1 MNLDWQNLAA
11 LVVVLVAALFVT
23 RQLWRAMTS
32 DKPLACSG
40 CRSCG
45 PKDAADEKLISI
57 EPLQS
62 KAKAR

>member
-11 LVVVLVAALFVT
+11 LAVVLVAAVFVT

-40 CRSCG
+40 CSSCG
-45 PKDAADEKLISI
+45 PKEAEGKLISI

-62 KAKAR
+62 KAKTQ